1 MEDKVPNPQELT
13 VLFTGRYDPEYNR
26 TLILSTG
33 LKNLGVRLIEFPFT
47 KKNSATKQQ
56 LRHYDT
62 LVDFVFLPSFT
73 HLDVSFVK
81 RTMRKP
87 LIFDPL
93 ISKFMT
99 KVFDYKQVFR
109 YSPRAIKNWLKDYIS
124 MHRADVVV
132 ADTHQHATYYQQVIK
147 VDPQKIKVIP
157 VGVDT
162 DRFAPLARTEHEG
175 FKIGFYG
182 SFIPLH
188 GIDIIIAAA
197 RLLAEYPDIHFEIVG
212 NGFVEKK
219 VRRSM
224 LQNPTNNVVFTDWIA
239 YNALPQKIANF
250 DLCIGIMG
258 NEIKTQM
265 VVPNKVFHYAACQKC
280 IITRDTPAIQE
291 VFTDQQDIVLCN
303 GTPEDLA
310 GKIHHS
316 YQHTAKSHQIAR
328 NARQR
333 MLSHYN
339 QDVVAFQLI
348 DIYRNLLL
356 FNKL

>member
-1 MEDKVPNPQELT
+1 MENKAPNPQELT

-73 HLDVSFVK
+73 HLDVAFVK
-81 RTMRKP
+81 RTMRQP
-87 LIFDPL
+87 VIFDPL

-124 MHRADVVV
+124 MHRADVVI
-132 ADTHQHATYYQQVIK
+132 ADTQQHATYYQQVIK

-162 DRFAPLARTEHEG
+162 DRFAPITRAENTG
-175 FKIGFYG
+175 FKVGFYG

-188 GIDIIIAAA
+188 GIDTIVKVA
-197 RLLAEYPDIHFEIVG
+197 RLLAKHSDIHFEIVG

-219 VRRSM
+219 IKRDVVKH
-224 LQNPTNNVVFTDWIA
+224 PTSNLVFTDTVE
-239 YNALPQKIANF
+239 YEKLSQKISTF
-250 DLCIGIMG
+250 DLCVGILG
-258 NEIKTQM
+258 GGIKTQM
-265 VVPNKVFHYAACQKC
+265 VIPNKVFHYAACGKC
-280 IITRDTPAIQE
+280 IITRDTPAIRE
-291 VFTDQQDIVLCN
+291 AFADRQDIILCD

-310 GKIHHS
+310 NKIQYLH
-316 YQHTAKSHQIAR
+316 QHPAAITTIAEK
-328 NARQR
+328 ARQ
-333 MLSHYN
+333 LVVEHYN
-339 QDVVAFQLI
+339 QDKVAAQLI
-348 DIYRNLLL
+348 EVYYNLRLTENL
-356 FNKL
+356 

>member
-1 MEDKVPNPQELT
+1 MENKAPNPQELT

-47 KKNSATKQQ
+47 KKNSTTKQQ

-73 HLDVSFVK
+73 HLDVAFVK
-81 RTMRKP
+81 RTMRQP
-87 LIFDPL
+87 VIFDPL

-109 YSPRAIKNWLKDYIS
+109 YSPRAVKNWLKDYIS
-124 MHRADVVV
+124 MHRADVVI
-132 ADTHQHATYYQQVIK
+132 ADTQQHATYYQQVIK

-162 DRFAPLARTEHEG
+162 DRFAPIARAEQDG
-175 FKIGFYG
+175 FKVGFYG

-188 GIDIIIAAA
+188 GIDTIVETA
-197 RLLAEYPDIHFEIVG
+197 RLLSEYSDIHFEIVG

-219 VRRSM
+219 IKRDVVKH
-224 LQNPTNNVVFTDWIA
+224 PTGNLVFTDTVK
-239 YNALPQKIANF
+239 YKLLPQKISTF

-258 NEIKTQM
+258 DDIKAQT
-265 VVPNKVFHYAACQKC
+265 VIPNKVFHYAACQKC
-280 IITRDTPAIQE
+280 IITRDTSAIRE
-291 VFTDQQDIVLCN
+291 IFTDQHDIVLCN

-310 GKIHHS
+310 NKIYNL
-316 YQHTAKSHQIAR
+316 YQHTEKSHQIAE
-328 NARQR
+328 NARER
-333 MLSHYN
+333 MLNYYN
-339 QDVVAFQLI
+339 QNIVASQLI
-348 DIYRNLLL
+348 ETYRKLLL
-356 FNKL
+356 TKNL